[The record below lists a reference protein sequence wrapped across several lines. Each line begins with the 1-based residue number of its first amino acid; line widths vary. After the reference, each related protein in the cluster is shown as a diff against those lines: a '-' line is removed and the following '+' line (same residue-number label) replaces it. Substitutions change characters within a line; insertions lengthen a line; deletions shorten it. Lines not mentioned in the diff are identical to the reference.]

1 MDLKK
6 TTGKY
11 EPKFQ
16 RQREPRVG
24 WGGGGAVGLKQK
36 MQMQMLCE
44 WSLDVF
50 FWNHLYIR
58 LLMLC
63 IS

>member
-24 WGGGGAVGLKQK
+24 WGGGGEVGLKQ
-36 MQMQMLCE
+36 
-44 WSLDVF
+44 
-50 FWNHLYIR
+50 
-58 LLMLC
+58 
-63 IS
+63 